1 MSAQSVAQ
9 LDPDVTLVQF
19 RSLVVLASRGPQ
31 RTADLAATLG
41 IAPST
46 VTRMCD
52 RLVRRGLV
60 QRFRRVADRRATWIA
75 LTEPGQ
81 DLVGEVMRYRRKV
94 IGRYGLVLTLALGIS
109 GLGVIGLSHAIRQLT
124 AGCRGSFV
132 GSLLIGVYGL
142 GGLVVAIFPTD
153 RIDSRTDVVSQ
164 STTGWIHSLTSLV
177 SYLCVIV
184 GMFILT
190 WTFAH
195 QERWQSLVV

>member
-1 MSAQSVAQ
+1 MAGNARRTTTSAVVDGLLGTSRVLVAMSAQSVAQ

-52 RLVRRGLV
+52 RLVRKGLV
-60 QRFRRVADRRATWIA
+60 QRFRRVADRRATWVA

-94 IGRYGLVLTLALGIS
+94 IGRLVRAMQIKDPDAFAAMLGAFVEAAGEVPEPRWWQQWGAAATIPPDA
-109 GLGVIGLSHAIRQLT
+109 VT
-124 AGCRGSFV
+124 A
-132 GSLLIGVYGL
+132 
-142 GGLVVAIFPTD
+142 
-153 RIDSRTDVVSQ
+153 
-164 STTGWIHSLTSLV
+164 
-177 SYLCVIV
+177 
-184 GMFILT
+184 
-190 WTFAH
+190 
-195 QERWQSLVV
+195 